1 MAAQEKHEGF
11 LSSPSPS
18 NATLDGSGVPLKRKH
33 IWMGKIDHGSISKLG
48 THKDALDMFYLRS
61 EDLITTLR
69 YTYRCKAT
77 RIFSILDPQKTH
89 GLLTAR
95 STGPLEIQKR
105 KFLLNPSDSTWGLV
119 ALITYIRN
127 IPATHPTQSL
137 QTIRFLLLVVMIP
150 DPNLSQSVSQSFI
163 VILLSESFPWVFL
176 CVVSD
181 RKKYGEG
188 VYNINL
194 KWWAKFGW
202 IDFL

>member
-1 MAAQEKHEGF
+1 MAVQEKHEGF

-150 DPNLSQSVSQSFI
+150 DPNLSQSVSHS
-163 VILLSESFPWVFL
+163 
-176 CVVSD
+176 
-181 RKKYGEG
+181 
-188 VYNINL
+188 
-194 KWWAKFGW
+194 
-202 IDFL
+202 